1 MPDAAEKPGPTKP
14 VLLTGAS
21 GNLGRM
27 LAKAL
32 AAEGWTMRL
41 TDITPFPDAIP
52 AGATFTRADLNDG
65 VTISRLAE
73 GCAAIVHLGGVSVER
88 PFEEVLGPNIRGLY
102 HIYEA
107 ARREHARVIF
117 ASSNHSIGFHER
129 TESIGADTQF
139 LPDGFYG
146 LSKAYGELMGRLYW
160 FKHGVESVF
169 IRIGSCFPEPV
180 NARMLSTWL
189 SYPDLAR
196 LVVRCVRT
204 EKVGCRVVWGASA
217 NQRMTWWRDDD
228 REAVGWAPLDSADPY
243 SGQLSGTV
251 SDDPIEER
259 YMGGNFCALDYSRAE
274 PPSMKLFGK
283 QSGEA

>member
-1 MPDAAEKPGPTKP
+1 MSDAPSKP
-14 VLLTGAS
+14 VFLTGAS

-32 AAEGWTMRL
+32 SAEGWTLRM
-41 TDITPFPDAIP
+41 TDISPFLDPLP

-65 VTISRLAE
+65 VKILRLAE
-73 GCAAIVHLGGVSVER
+73 GCGTIVHLGGVSTEQ
-88 PFEEVLGPNIRGLY
+88 PFEDVLGPNIRGLY

-107 ARREHARVIF
+107 ARREKARVIF

-129 TESIGADTQF
+129 TETIGADTQF

-180 NARMLSTWL
+180 NARMLASWM
-189 SYPDLAR
+189 SYPDLAY
-196 LVVRCVRT
+196 LVARCVLT
-204 EKVGCRVVWGASA
+204 EKVGLRVVWGASDNA
-217 NQRMTWWRDDD
+217 RMTWWRDDGRD
-228 REAVGWAPLDSADPY
+228 DLGWTPKDSADPY
-243 SGQLSGTV
+243 AGQLAGKVSG
-251 SDDPIEER
+251 DPVEER
-259 YMGGNFCALDYSRAE
+259 YMGGNFCSLDYSRSE
-274 PPSMKLFGK
+274 PPPPGVFGK
-283 QSGEA
+283 VS